1 MEYQLRKD
9 SVEAWQI
16 GTEPVP
22 DWAVEMVA
30 DRTIVDIGG
39 TFSVSTAVDR
49 ERAQIG
55 DYITYQPA
63 VSSEPSE
70 EFPQG
75 EVLAIREVKVFKR
88 EDFEALY
95 EVPNAHVDE
104 PAPVA
109 PVDETPTVPERETQ
123 PFAAD
128 PEDATAFEAEKPRRR
143 R

>member
-39 TFSVSTAVDR
+39 TFSVSTANDR
-49 ERAQIG
+49 ERAQLG
-55 DYITYQPA
+55 DYITYQPS
-63 VSSEPSE
+63 VTSEPSE

-75 EVLAIREVKVFKR
+75 EVLAVREVSVFKR
-88 EDFEALY
+88 ADFEALY
-95 EVPNAHVDE
+95 EVPTAHVDE
-104 PAPVA
+104 PV
-109 PVDETPTVPERETQ
+109 VPESEPQ

-128 PEDATAFEAEKPRRR
+128 PEAATAFEAEKPRRR